1 MPPERSSRMRIW
13 VDDIRTAPSGYVWCK
28 SVNQARKTIL
38 QAEERQEAVE
48 LIDLDHDAGDYAAY
62 GGDYIKLLDWMA
74 ETGRKYPV
82 RLHTANPV
90 GRANMQRLIDRYLT

>member
-1 MPPERSSRMRIW
+1 MRIW